1 MSINLYLV
9 FCNFKINELKILGY
23 NIDISMVKSELHPS
37 KINYSESKQIDEE
50 DIGYA
55 STRYETTNFTVPIEI
70 ALGKEKHTYSSH
82 NIIYFSVYLIID
94 NMIKDKIG
102 IVEIE
107 SSRFIDSLDE
117 DGDFILDEGNLLFFV
132 DDDYII
138 GMMKDVILPEKDENE
153 EDSEDDDSDEEDE
166 ELDPI
171 KIEDDIILGD
181 IETLDTEDVLAVDI
195 PEEKR
200 SNVAEKTEKE
210 LENGLFEMMDSL
222 PSVETLVEENK
233 EMSEQTKRDYKVSS
247 NHLWIEKFMK
257 NTNYGIVDNEGSGDC
272 FFAVIRDG
280 YKQIGKKTTV
290 EKLRALL
297 STEANEEIFKQYR
310 MLYNGFNGQYEEME
324 DEMKKL
330 KKSAQILKS
339 RSKNSINREQNKEL
353 LDEANSVIERY
364 KQMATDKKEIKLLM
378 EEFEYMKDIKTL
390 DDFKDFIK
398 TRHYWADTWAV
409 STLERLLNIKVII
422 MSESAYKNGDLDS
435 VLSCGQLNDDELE
448 KQGGFKPDY
457 YIIASYTG
465 THYTLISYKEKQ
477 ILKFS
482 EVPYDIKALI
492 INKCMERNAGPY
504 YMIQDMRNFK
514 TKIGLDANEGV
525 PIETDE
531 DYTNMDLYDKDI
543 AFMYYSN
550 SSAQPTPGKGSGE
563 KMKDVNIMEFNKLS
577 KLKNWR
583 KKLDD
588 AWIAPFTLDGHRW
601 NSVEHYYLGSQ
612 FKKGFPD
619 FYLKFSLDSDSE
631 ISKDIGLARIA
642 GGKTGKT
649 KDNVLR
655 EKKIVIDPDFYEVGV
670 NPRHREERF
679 NALEAK
685 FGQNLDLQQILK
697 ETKRAKLTHFIR
709 GREPEVDILLM
720 KIRRELSQ

>member
-1 MSINLYLV
+1 MAD
-9 FCNFKINELKILGY
+9 Y
-23 NIDISMVKSELHPS
+23 NIDISMVKSELHPN
-37 KINYSESKQIDEE
+37 KINYNESKQIDEE

-55 STRYETTNFTVPIEI
+55 SPRYETTNFTVPIEI

-117 DGDFILDEGNLLFFV
+117 DGDFILDNGNLIFFV

-138 GMMKDVILPEKDENE
+138 GMMKDVMLSEKDDNA

-181 IETLDTEDVLAVDI
+181 IETLDSDTEDVLAVDI

-324 DEMKKL
+324 EEMKKL

-339 RSKNSINREQNKEL
+339 RSKNSINRE
-353 LDEANSVIERY
+353 
-364 KQMATDKKEIKLLM
+364 KQ
-378 EEFEYMKDIKTL
+378 
-390 DDFKDFIK
+390 
-398 TRHYWADTWAV
+398 
-409 STLERLLNIKVII
+409 
-422 MSESAYKNGDLDS
+422 
-435 VLSCGQLNDDELE
+435 
-448 KQGGFKPDY
+448 
-457 YIIASYTG
+457 
-465 THYTLISYKEKQ
+465 
-477 ILKFS
+477 
-482 EVPYDIKALI
+482 
-492 INKCMERNAGPY
+492 
-504 YMIQDMRNFK
+504 K
-514 TKIGLDANEGV
+514 TKGI
-525 PIETDE
+525 
-531 DYTNMDLYDKDI
+531 
-543 AFMYYSN
+543 
-550 SSAQPTPGKGSGE
+550 
-563 KMKDVNIMEFNKLS
+563 
-577 KLKNWR
+577 
-583 KKLDD
+583 
-588 AWIAPFTLDGHRW
+588 
-601 NSVEHYYLGSQ
+601 
-612 FKKGFPD
+612 
-619 FYLKFSLDSDSE
+619 
-631 ISKDIGLARIA
+631 
-642 GGKTGKT
+642 TG
-649 KDNVLR
+649 
-655 EKKIVIDPDFYEVGV
+655 
-670 NPRHREERF
+670 
-679 NALEAK
+679 
-685 FGQNLDLQQILK
+685 
-697 ETKRAKLTHFIR
+697 
-709 GREPEVDILLM
+709 
-720 KIRRELSQ
+720 

>member
-1 MSINLYLV
+1 
-9 FCNFKINELKILGY
+9 
-23 NIDISMVKSELHPS
+23 MVKSVIHPT
-37 KINYSESKQIDEE
+37 KINYNESKQIDEE
-50 DIGYA
+50 DMGHA
-55 STRYETTNFTVPIEI
+55 STRYEATNFTVPIEI
-70 ALGKEKHTYSSH
+70 ALGKEKHTYSAH
-82 NIIYFSVYLIID
+82 NIIYFLVYLIID
-94 NMIKDKIG
+94 DTIKDKIG

-117 DGDFILDEGNLLFFV
+117 DGDFILDNGNLIFFV

-138 GMMKDVILPEKDENE
+138 GMMKDIVLPKDANM
-153 EDSEDDDSDEEDE
+153 EDNSESDSDDDDDEEDPE
-166 ELDPI
+166 PI
-171 KIEDDIILGD
+171 QIKEDIMLGD
-181 IETLDTEDVLAVDI
+181 VETLDNSDTEDVLAVDI

-200 SNVAEKTEKE
+200 SNVTEKTEKE
-210 LENGLFEMMDSL
+210 LENGLFTVMDPL
-222 PSVETLVEENK
+222 PSIETLVEENK
-233 EMSEQTKRDYKVSS
+233 EMSEQTKKDYKVSS

-257 NTNYGIVDNEGSGDC
+257 NTNYSIVDNEGSGDC
-272 FFAVIRDG
+272 FFAVIRDA
-280 YKQIGKKTTV
+280 YQHIGKKTTV

-297 STEANEEIFKQYR
+297 SSEANEEIFKQYR
-310 MLYNGFNGQYEEME
+310 MLYNGFNSQYEEME

-339 RSKNSINREQNKEL
+339 RSKNSISRDQNKDL
-353 LDEANSVIERY
+353 LEEANTVIERY
-364 KQMATDKKEIKLLM
+364 KQMATDKKEIKQLM
-378 EEFEYMKDIKTL
+378 EEFEYMKEIRTL
-390 DDFKDFIK
+390 DEFKDFIK

-465 THYTLISYKEKQ
+465 THYTLITYKEKK

-514 TKIGLDANEGV
+514 TKLGLDVNEGK
-525 PIETDE
+525 PLEDDD
-531 DYTNMDLYDKDI
+531 DYTNMDLYDKDLV
-543 AFMYYSN
+543 FMYYSN
-550 SSAQPTPGKGSGE
+550 SSAQPNPGKGSGE
-563 KMKDVNIMEFNKLS
+563 KIKDVNIMEFNKLS

-601 NSVEHYYLGSQ
+601 NSVEHYFLGSQ

-631 ISKDIGLARIA
+631 MSKDIALARIA

-655 EKKIVIDPDFYEVGV
+655 EKKIVVDPDFYEVGV

-679 NALEAK
+679 NALDAK

-697 ETKRAKLTHFIR
+697 ETKRAKLMRFIR
-709 GREPEVDILLM
+709 GREPEIDTLLM

>member
-1 MSINLYLV
+1 
-9 FCNFKINELKILGY
+9 
-23 NIDISMVKSELHPS
+23 MVKSVIHPT
-37 KINYSESKQIDEE
+37 KINYNESKQIDEE
-50 DIGYA
+50 DMGHA
-55 STRYETTNFTVPIEI
+55 STRYEATNFTVPIEI
-70 ALGKEKHTYSSH
+70 ALGKEKHTYSAH
-82 NIIYFSVYLIID
+82 NIIYFLVYLIID
-94 NMIKDKIG
+94 DTIKDKIG

-117 DGDFILDEGNLLFFV
+117 DGDFILDNGNLIFFV

-138 GMMKDVILPEKDENE
+138 GMMKDIVLPKDANM
-153 EDSEDDDSDEEDE
+153 EDNSESDSDDDDDEEDPE
-166 ELDPI
+166 PI
-171 KIEDDIILGD
+171 QIKEDIMLGD
-181 IETLDTEDVLAVDI
+181 VETLDNSDTEDVLAVDI

-200 SNVAEKTEKE
+200 SNVTEKTEKE
-210 LENGLFEMMDSL
+210 LENGLFTVMDPL
-222 PSVETLVEENK
+222 PSIETLVEENK
-233 EMSEQTKRDYKVSS
+233 EMSEQTKKDYKVSS

-257 NTNYGIVDNEGSGDC
+257 NTNYSIVDNEGSGDC
-272 FFAVIRDG
+272 FFAVIRDA
-280 YKQIGKKTTV
+280 YQHIGKKTTV

-310 MLYNGFNGQYEEME
+310 MLYNGFNSQYEEME

-339 RSKNSINREQNKEL
+339 RSKNSISRDQNKDL
-353 LDEANSVIERY
+353 LEEANTVIERY
-364 KQMATDKKEIKLLM
+364 KQMATDKKEIKQLM
-378 EEFEYMKDIKTL
+378 EEFEYMKEIRTL
-390 DDFKDFIK
+390 DEFKDFIK

-465 THYTLISYKEKQ
+465 THYTLITYKEKK

-514 TKIGLDANEGV
+514 TKLGLDVNEGK
-525 PIETDE
+525 PLEDDD
-531 DYTNMDLYDKDI
+531 DYTNMDLYDKDLV
-543 AFMYYSN
+543 FMYYSN
-550 SSAQPTPGKGSGE
+550 SSAQPNPGKGSGE
-563 KMKDVNIMEFNKLS
+563 KIKDVNIMEFNKLS

-601 NSVEHYYLGSQ
+601 NSVEHYFLGSQ

-631 ISKDIGLARIA
+631 MSKDIALARIA

-655 EKKIVIDPDFYEVGV
+655 EKKIVVDPDFYEVGV

-679 NALEAK
+679 NALDAK

-697 ETKRAKLTHFIR
+697 ETKRAKLMRFIR
-709 GREPEVDILLM
+709 GREPEIDTLLM

>member
-1 MSINLYLV
+1 MAD
-9 FCNFKINELKILGY
+9 Y
-23 NIDISMVKSELHPS
+23 NIDISMVKSELHPN
-37 KINYSESKQIDEE
+37 KINYNESKQIDEE

-117 DGDFILDEGNLLFFV
+117 DGDFILDNGNLIFFV

-138 GMMKDVILPEKDENE
+138 GMMKDVILPEKDENT
-153 EDSEDDDSDEEDE
+153 EDSEDDDSDDEDE

-181 IETLDTEDVLAVDI
+181 IETLDNNDTDDVLAVDI
-195 PEEKR
+195 PEDKR

-310 MLYNGFNGQYEEME
+310 MLYNGFNSQYEEME

-339 RSKNSINREQNKEL
+339 RSKNSVNREQNKEL

-364 KQMATDKKEIKLLM
+364 KQMANDKKEIKQLM

-448 KQGGFKPDY
+448 KQGGFKTDY

-543 AFMYYSN
+543 VFMYYSN

-563 KMKDVNIMEFNKLS
+563 KIKDVNIMDFNKLS

-588 AWIAPFTLDGHRW
+588 AWISPFTLDGHRW

-642 GGKTGKT
+642 GGKTGKN

-709 GREPEVDILLM
+709 GREPEVDIILM
-720 KIRRELSQ
+720 KIRRELLSQ

>member
-1 MSINLYLV
+1 MAD
-9 FCNFKINELKILGY
+9 Y
-23 NIDISMVKSELHPS
+23 NIDISMVKSELHPN
-37 KINYSESKQIDEE
+37 KINYNESKQIDEE

-55 STRYETTNFTVPIEI
+55 SPRYESTNFTVPIEI

-117 DGDFILDEGNLLFFV
+117 DGDFILDNGNLIFFV

-138 GMMKDVILPEKDENE
+138 GMMKDVMLSEKDDNA

-181 IETLDTEDVLAVDI
+181 IETLDSDTEDVLAVDI

-210 LENGLFEMMDSL
+210 LENGLFEMMDTL

-364 KQMATDKKEIKLLM
+364 KQMANDKKEIKQLM

-435 VLSCGQLNDDELE
+435 VLSCGQLNDDEFE

-525 PIETDE
+525 PIDTDE

-543 AFMYYSN
+543 VFMYYSN

-563 KMKDVNIMEFNKLS
+563 KIKDVNIMDFNKLS

-642 GGKTGKT
+642 GGKTGKN

-655 EKKIVIDPDFYEVGV
+655 EKKIVVDPDFYEVGV

>member
-1 MSINLYLV
+1 
-9 FCNFKINELKILGY
+9 
-23 NIDISMVKSELHPS
+23 MVKSTIYPT
-37 KINYSESKQIDEE
+37 KINYNETKQIDSE
-50 DIGYA
+50 DVKHC
-55 STRYETTNFTVPIEI
+55 SSRYETTNFTVPIEI
-70 ALGKEKHTYSSH
+70 ALGKEKHTYSTH

-94 NMIKDKIG
+94 NKIKDRIG

-107 SSRFIDSLDE
+107 SNRFIDSLDE
-117 DGDFILDEGNLLFFV
+117 DGDFILDNGNLIFFV

-138 GMMKDVILPEKDENE
+138 GMMKDVTLSETKDSSDEEGSSDDENE
-153 EDSEDDDSDEEDE
+153 DSDDE
-166 ELDPI
+166 LEPI
-171 KIEDDIILGD
+171 QIKDDIVLGE
-181 IETLDTEDVLAVDI
+181 IESLDNSDTEDVLAVDI

-200 SNVAEKTEKE
+200 SNVTEKTEKE
-210 LENGLFEMMDSL
+210 LENGLFEIMDPL
-222 PSVETLVEENK
+222 PSIETLVEENK
-233 EMSEQTKRDYKVSS
+233 EMSEQIKRDYKPSS
-247 NHLWIEKFMK
+247 KQLWIQKYMK
-257 NTNYGIVDNEGSGDC
+257 NTNYNIIDNEGSGDC
-272 FFAVIRDG
+272 FFAVIRDA
-280 YKQIGKKTTV
+280 YQHIGKNTTV

-297 STEANEEIFKQYR
+297 STEANEEIFKEYR
-310 MLYNGFNGQYEEME
+310 MLYNGFNSQYEETE
-324 DEMKKL
+324 DEMKRL

-339 RSKNSINREQNKEL
+339 RSKSSITREQSKDL
-353 LDEANSVIERY
+353 LDEANRVIDQY
-364 KQMATDKKEIKLLM
+364 KQKLADKKEIKQLM

-390 DDFKDFIK
+390 DEFKDFIK
-398 TRHYWADTWAV
+398 TRHYWADTWAI
-409 STLERLLNIKVII
+409 STLERLLNVKVII
-422 MSESAYKNGDLDS
+422 MSESAYTDGDLDS

-457 YIIASYTG
+457 YIIAAYTG
-465 THYTLISYKEKQ
+465 SHYTLIDYKEKR

-514 TKIGLDANEGV
+514 TKIGLDANEGKPV
-525 PIETDE
+525 DDDDD
-531 DYTNMDLYDKDI
+531 DYNNMDLYDKDVV
-543 AFMYYSN
+543 FMYYNN
-550 SSAQPTPGKGSGE
+550 SSPHPYPGKGSGE
-563 KMKDVNIMEFNKLS
+563 KIKEVNIMDFNKLN

-588 AWIAPFTLDGHRW
+588 SWIAPFTLDGHRW

-631 ISKDIGLARIA
+631 ISKDITLARIA

-655 EKKIVIDPDFYEVGV
+655 EKKIVIDSDFYEVGV

-679 NALEAK
+679 NAIDAK
-685 FGQNLDLQQILK
+685 FNQNLDLQQILK

-709 GREPEVDILLM
+709 GREPETDIQLM
-720 KIRRELSQ
+720 KIRRELAQ

>member
-1 MSINLYLV
+1 
-9 FCNFKINELKILGY
+9 
-23 NIDISMVKSELHPS
+23 MVKSKIHPT
-37 KINYSESKQIDEE
+37 KINYNENKQLDKE
-50 DIGYA
+50 DVKHC
-55 STRYETTNFTVPIEI
+55 SSRYETNNFTVPIEI
-70 ALGKEKHTYSSH
+70 ALGKEKHTYSAH
-82 NIIYFSVYLIID
+82 NIIYFSVYLIVE
-94 NMIKDKIG
+94 NMIKDRIG
-102 IVEIE
+102 IVEID
-107 SSRFIDSLDE
+107 SNRFIDSLDE
-117 DGDFILDEGNLLFFV
+117 DGDFILDNGNLIFFV

-138 GMMKDVILPEKDENE
+138 GMMKDVTVSEITDSDENSSE
-153 EDSEDDDSDEEDE
+153 DEDSSDEEDLE
-166 ELDPI
+166 PI
-171 KIEDDIILGD
+171 QIKDDVLLGD
-181 IETLDTEDVLAVDI
+181 VETLDNYDTEDVLAVDI

-200 SNVAEKTEKE
+200 SNVTEKTEKE
-210 LENGLFEMMDSL
+210 LENGLFEIMDPL
-222 PSVETLVEENK
+222 PSIETLTEENK
-233 EMSEQTKRDYKVSS
+233 EMSEQIKRDYKPSS
-247 NHLWIEKFMK
+247 KQLWIQKYMK
-257 NTNYGIVDNEGSGDC
+257 NTNYNIIDNEGSGDC
-272 FFAVIRDG
+272 FFAVIRDA
-280 YKQIGKKTTV
+280 YQHIGKKTTV

-297 STEANEEIFKQYR
+297 SSEANEEIFKQYR
-310 MLYNGFNGQYEEME
+310 MLYNGFNSQYEEME

-339 RSKNSINREQNKEL
+339 RSKSSITRDQSKDL
-353 LDEANSVIERY
+353 LDEANKVIDQY
-364 KQMATDKKEIKLLM
+364 KQKSEDKKEIKQLM

-390 DDFKDFIK
+390 DEFKDFIK

-409 STLERLLNIKVII
+409 STLERLLNVKVII
-422 MSESAYKNGDLDS
+422 MSEAAYTDGDLDS

-457 YIIASYTG
+457 YIIAAYTG
-465 THYTLISYKEKQ
+465 SHYTLIDYKEKR

-514 TKIGLDANEGV
+514 TKLGLDANEGKA
-525 PIETDE
+525 IDDDD
-531 DYTNMDLYDKDI
+531 DYNNMDLYDKDVV
-543 AFMYYSN
+543 FMYYNN
-550 SSAQPTPGKGSGE
+550 SSSKPYPGKGSGE
-563 KMKDVNIMEFNKLS
+563 KIQEVNIMDFNKLN
-577 KLKNWR
+577 KIKNWR

-588 AWIAPFTLDGHRW
+588 SWMAPFTLDGHRW
-601 NSVEHYYLGSQ
+601 SSVEHYYLGSQ

-619 FYLKFSLDSDSE
+619 FYLKFSLDGDSE
-631 ISKDIGLARIA
+631 ISKDLSLARIA

-655 EKKIVIDPDFYEVGV
+655 EKKIVIDSDFYEVGV

-720 KIRRELSQ
+720 KIRREISQ

>member
-1 MSINLYLV
+1 
-9 FCNFKINELKILGY
+9 
-23 NIDISMVKSELHPS
+23 MVKSKIHPT
-37 KINYSESKQIDEE
+37 KINYNENKQLDKE
-50 DIGYA
+50 DVKHC
-55 STRYETTNFTVPIEI
+55 SSRYETNNFTVPIEI
-70 ALGKEKHTYSSH
+70 ALGKEKHTYSAH
-82 NIIYFSVYLIID
+82 NIIYFSVYLIVE
-94 NMIKDKIG
+94 NMIKDRIG
-102 IVEIE
+102 IVEID
-107 SSRFIDSLDE
+107 SNRFIDSLDE
-117 DGDFILDEGNLLFFV
+117 DGDFILDNGNLIFFV

-138 GMMKDVILPEKDENE
+138 GMMKDVTVSEITDSDENSSE
-153 EDSEDDDSDEEDE
+153 DEDSSDEEDLE
-166 ELDPI
+166 PI
-171 KIEDDIILGD
+171 QIKDDVLLGD
-181 IETLDTEDVLAVDI
+181 VETLDNYDTEDVLAVDI

-200 SNVAEKTEKE
+200 SNVTEKTEKE
-210 LENGLFEMMDSL
+210 LENGLFEIMDPL
-222 PSVETLVEENK
+222 PSIETLTEENK
-233 EMSEQTKRDYKVSS
+233 EMSEQIKRDYKPSS
-247 NHLWIEKFMK
+247 KQLWIQKYMK
-257 NTNYGIVDNEGSGDC
+257 NTNYNIIDNEGSGDC
-272 FFAVIRDG
+272 FFAVIRDA
-280 YKQIGKKTTV
+280 YQHIGKKTTV

-297 STEANEEIFKQYR
+297 SSEANEEIFKQYR
-310 MLYNGFNGQYEEME
+310 MLYNGFNSQYEEME

-339 RSKNSINREQNKEL
+339 RSKSSITRDQSKDL
-353 LDEANSVIERY
+353 LDEANKVIDQY
-364 KQMATDKKEIKLLM
+364 KQKSEDKKEIKQLM

-390 DDFKDFIK
+390 DEFKDFIK

-409 STLERLLNIKVII
+409 STLERLLNVKVII
-422 MSESAYKNGDLDS
+422 MSESAYADGDLDS

-457 YIIASYTG
+457 YIIAAYTG
-465 THYTLISYKEKQ
+465 SHYTLIDYKEKR

-482 EVPYDIKALI
+482 EIPYDIKALI

-514 TKIGLDANEGV
+514 TKIGLDANEGKPV
-525 PIETDE
+525 DDE
-531 DYTNMDLYDKDI
+531 DDYNNMDLYDKDVL
-543 AFMYYSN
+543 FMYYNN
-550 SSAQPTPGKGSGE
+550 SSSKPYPGKGSGE
-563 KMKDVNIMEFNKLS
+563 KIQEVNIMDFNKLH

-588 AWIAPFTLDGHRW
+588 SWIAPFTLDGHRW
-601 NSVEHYYLGSQ
+601 NSAEHYYLGSQ

-619 FYLKFSLDSDSE
+619 FYLKFSLDSDTE
-631 ISKDIGLARIA
+631 ISKDLSLARIA

-655 EKKIVIDPDFYEVGV
+655 EKKIVIDSDFYEVGV

-720 KIRRELSQ
+720 KIRREISQ

>member
-1 MSINLYLV
+1 
-9 FCNFKINELKILGY
+9 
-23 NIDISMVKSELHPS
+23 MVKSKIHPT
-37 KINYSESKQIDEE
+37 KINYNENKQIDNE
-50 DIGYA
+50 DIKHC
-55 STRYETTNFTVPIEI
+55 SSRYETTNFNVPIEI
-70 ALGKEKHTYSSH
+70 ALGKEKHTYSAH
-82 NIIYFSVYLIID
+82 NVIYFSVYLIID
-94 NMIKDKIG
+94 NKIKDRIG

-107 SSRFIDSLDE
+107 SNRFIDSLDE
-117 DGDFILDEGNLLFFV
+117 DGDFILDNGNLIFFV

-138 GMMKDVILPEKDENE
+138 GMMKDVTLPESKDNDESSSDNEDSSDDDELEPIQIE
-153 EDSEDDDSDEEDE
+153 EDIK
-166 ELDPI
+166 LD
-171 KIEDDIILGD
+171 D
-181 IETLDTEDVLAVDI
+181 IETLDYYDTENVLAVDI

-200 SNVAEKTEKE
+200 SNVTEKTEKE
-210 LENGLFEMMDSL
+210 LENGLFEIMDPL
-222 PSVETLVEENK
+222 PSIETLIEENK
-233 EMSEQTKRDYKVSS
+233 EMSEQIKRDYKPSS
-247 NHLWIEKFMK
+247 KQLWIQKYMK
-257 NTNYGIVDNEGSGDC
+257 NTNYNIIDNEGSGDC
-272 FFAVIRDG
+272 FFAVIRDA
-280 YKQIGKKTTV
+280 YQHVGKKTSV

-297 STEANEEIFKQYR
+297 STEANEEIFKEYR
-310 MLYNGFNGQYEEME
+310 MLYNGFNSQYEEME

-339 RSKNSINREQNKEL
+339 RSKSSITREQSKDLLNETNK
-353 LDEANSVIERY
+353 VIDQY
-364 KQMATDKKEIKLLM
+364 KQKSADKKEIKQLM

-390 DDFKDFIK
+390 DEFKDFIK
-398 TRHYWADTWAV
+398 TRHYWADTWAI
-409 STLERLLNIKVII
+409 STLERLLNVKVII
-422 MSESAYKNGDLDS
+422 MSESAYADGDLDS

-465 THYTLISYKEKQ
+465 SHYTLIEYKEKR

-514 TKIGLDANEGV
+514 TKIGLDANEGK
-525 PIETDE
+525 PIEDE
-531 DYTNMDLYDKDI
+531 DDYNNMDLYDKDVV
-543 AFMYYSN
+543 FMYYNN
-550 SSAQPTPGKGSGE
+550 SSSKPYPGKGSGE
-563 KMKDVNIMEFNKLS
+563 KIQEVNIMDYNKLH

-588 AWIAPFTLDGHRW
+588 SWIVPFTLDGHRW

-619 FYLKFSLDSDSE
+619 FYLKFSLDSNTE
-631 ISKDIGLARIA
+631 ISKDISLARIA

-649 KDNVLR
+649 KNNVLR
-655 EKKIVIDPDFYEVGV
+655 EKKIVIDSDFYEVGV

-679 NALEAK
+679 NAIDAK
-685 FGQNLDLQQILK
+685 FNQNLDLQQILK
-697 ETKRAKLTHFIR
+697 ETKRAKLTNFIR
-709 GREPEVDILLM
+709 GREPGTDIQLM

>member
-1 MSINLYLV
+1 
-9 FCNFKINELKILGY
+9 
-23 NIDISMVKSELHPS
+23 MVKSKIHPT
-37 KINYSESKQIDEE
+37 KINYNENKQLDKE
-50 DIGYA
+50 DVKHC
-55 STRYETTNFTVPIEI
+55 SSRYETNNFTVPIEI
-70 ALGKEKHTYSSH
+70 ALGKEKHTYSAH
-82 NIIYFSVYLIID
+82 NIIYFSVYLIVE
-94 NMIKDKIG
+94 NMIKDRIG
-102 IVEIE
+102 IVEID
-107 SSRFIDSLDE
+107 SNRFIDSLDE
-117 DGDFILDEGNLLFFV
+117 DGDFILDNGNLIFFV

-138 GMMKDVILPEKDENE
+138 GMMKDVTLSEITDSD
-153 EDSEDDDSDEEDE
+153 EDSSDEEDLE
-166 ELDPI
+166 PI
-171 KIEDDIILGD
+171 QIKDDVLLGD
-181 IETLDTEDVLAVDI
+181 VETLDNYDTEDVLAVDI

-200 SNVAEKTEKE
+200 SNVTEKTEKE
-210 LENGLFEMMDSL
+210 LENGLFEIMDPL
-222 PSVETLVEENK
+222 PSIETLTEENK
-233 EMSEQTKRDYKVSS
+233 EMSEQIKRDYKPSS
-247 NHLWIEKFMK
+247 KQLWIQKYMK
-257 NTNYGIVDNEGSGDC
+257 NTNYNIIDNEGSGDC
-272 FFAVIRDG
+272 FFAVIRDA
-280 YKQIGKKTTV
+280 YQHIGKKTTV

-297 STEANEEIFKQYR
+297 SSEANEEIFKQYR
-310 MLYNGFNGQYEEME
+310 MLYNGFNSQYEEME
-324 DEMKKL
+324 DEMKKS

-339 RSKNSINREQNKEL
+339 RSKSSITREQSKDL
-353 LDEANSVIERY
+353 LDEANKVIDQY
-364 KQMATDKKEIKLLM
+364 KQKSEDKKEIKQLM

-390 DDFKDFIK
+390 DEFKDFIK

-409 STLERLLNIKVII
+409 STLERLLNVKVII
-422 MSESAYKNGDLDS
+422 MSEAAYTDGDLDS

-457 YIIASYTG
+457 YIIAAYTG
-465 THYTLISYKEKQ
+465 SHYTLIDYKEKR

-514 TKIGLDANEGV
+514 TKLGLDANEGKA
-525 PIETDE
+525 IDDDD
-531 DYTNMDLYDKDI
+531 DYNNMDLYDKDVV
-543 AFMYYSN
+543 FMYYNN
-550 SSAQPTPGKGSGE
+550 SSSKPYPGKGSGE
-563 KMKDVNIMEFNKLS
+563 KIQEVNIMDFNKLN
-577 KLKNWR
+577 KIKNWR

-588 AWIAPFTLDGHRW
+588 SWMAPFTLDGHRW
-601 NSVEHYYLGSQ
+601 SSVEHYYLGSQ

-619 FYLKFSLDSDSE
+619 FYLKFSLDGDSE
-631 ISKDIGLARIA
+631 ISKDLSLARIA

-655 EKKIVIDPDFYEVGV
+655 EKKIVIDSDFYEVGV

-720 KIRRELSQ
+720 KIRREISQ

>member
-1 MSINLYLV
+1 
-9 FCNFKINELKILGY
+9 
-23 NIDISMVKSELHPS
+23 MVKSTIYPT
-37 KINYSESKQIDEE
+37 KINYNETKQIDSE
-50 DIGYA
+50 DVKHC
-55 STRYETTNFTVPIEI
+55 SSRYETTNFTVPIEI
-70 ALGKEKHTYSSH
+70 ALGKEKHTYSTH

-94 NMIKDKIG
+94 NKIKDRIG

-107 SSRFIDSLDE
+107 SNRFIDSLDE
-117 DGDFILDEGNLLFFV
+117 DGDFILDNGNLLFFV

-138 GMMKDVILPEKDENE
+138 GMMKDVVDLTKEVDSDDENE
-153 EDSEDDDSDEEDE
+153 DSDEELE
-166 ELDPI
+166 PI
-171 KIEDDIILGD
+171 QIKDDIVLGEVESLD
-181 IETLDTEDVLAVDI
+181 NSDTEDVLAVDI

-200 SNVAEKTEKE
+200 SNVTEKTEKE
-210 LENGLFEMMDSL
+210 LENGLFEIMDPL
-222 PSVETLVEENK
+222 PSIETLVEENK
-233 EMSEQTKRDYKVSS
+233 EMSEQIKRDYKPSS
-247 NHLWIEKFMK
+247 KQLWIQKYMK
-257 NTNYGIVDNEGSGDC
+257 NTNYNIIDNEGSGDC
-272 FFAVIRDG
+272 FFAVIRDA
-280 YKQIGKKTTV
+280 YQHAGKKTTV

-310 MLYNGFNGQYEEME
+310 MLYNGFNSQYEEME
-324 DEMKKL
+324 DEMKRL

-339 RSKNSINREQNKEL
+339 RSKSSITREQSKDL
-353 LDEANSVIERY
+353 LDEANRVIDQY
-364 KQMATDKKEIKLLM
+364 KQKLADKKEIKQLM

-390 DDFKDFIK
+390 DEFKDFIK
-398 TRHYWADTWAV
+398 TRHYWADTWAI
-409 STLERLLNIKVII
+409 STLERLLNVKVII
-422 MSESAYKNGDLDS
+422 MSESAYTDGDLDS

-457 YIIASYTG
+457 YIIAAYTG
-465 THYTLISYKEKQ
+465 SHYTLIEYKEKRL
-477 ILKFS
+477 LKFS

-514 TKIGLDANEGV
+514 TKIGLDANEGKPV
-525 PIETDE
+525 DDDDD
-531 DYTNMDLYDKDI
+531 DYNNMDLYDKDVV
-543 AFMYYSN
+543 FMYYNN
-550 SSAQPTPGKGSGE
+550 SSPHPYPGKGSGE
-563 KMKDVNIMEFNKLS
+563 KIKEVNIMDFNKLH

-588 AWIAPFTLDGHRW
+588 SWIAPFTLDGHRW

-631 ISKDIGLARIA
+631 ISKDITLARIA

-655 EKKIVIDPDFYEVGV
+655 EKKIVIDSDFYEVGV

-679 NALEAK
+679 NAIDAK
-685 FGQNLDLQQILK
+685 FNQNLDLQQILK

-709 GREPEVDILLM
+709 GREPETDIQLM
-720 KIRRELSQ
+720 KIRRELAQ